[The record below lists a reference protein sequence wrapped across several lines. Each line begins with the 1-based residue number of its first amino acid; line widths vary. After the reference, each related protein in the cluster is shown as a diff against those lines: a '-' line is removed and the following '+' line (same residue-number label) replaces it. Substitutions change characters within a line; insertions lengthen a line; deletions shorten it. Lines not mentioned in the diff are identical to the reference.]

1 MEMKLL
7 LPAVPLN
14 SKELLSIHLVEEFTR
29 PQIHLTVSS
38 MKIDGREVDGA
49 VDAQGDS
56 HAECLTGSLK
66 SVLVNPVLPSEFDRV
81 ARASARKRKW
91 EFANSHPVPFRK
103 AWKGFRTLHPIK
115 PV

>member
-1 MEMKLL
+1 MKMKLL
-7 LPAVPLN
+7 LRAVPLN
-14 SKELLSIHLVEEFTR
+14 PKGLLSIHLVEEFTR
-29 PQIHLTVSS
+29 PQLHLTVSS
-38 MKIDGREVDGA
+38 MKIDRREFDWA

-56 HAECLTGSLK
+56 HAECLTGTLK

>member
-1 MEMKLL
+1 MKMKLL
-7 LPAVPLN
+7 LRAVPLN
-14 SKELLSIHLVEEFTR
+14 PKGLLSIHLVEEFTR

-56 HAECLTGSLK
+56 HAECLTGS
-66 SVLVNPVLPSEFDRV
+66 VLVNPVLPSEFDRV

-91 EFANSHPVPFRK
+91 EFANIHPVPFRK